1 MRIYALFSGLHNVA
15 VYQNGQIRSS
25 GMQTLWGTF
34 LGSILPFPVKRSIWT
49 WQFITKHVPQNFQ
62 NKSRKC
68 LYDRW
73 PWKKKGHDPFGQ
85 APPPPPKT
93 ATAQITNFHIVQDV
107 TGCQYSS
114 SKNIHGFFLL
124 KSFAIQAITFQAWV
138 LEGYENYLI
147 HGYCRIGLIEW
158 FEITK
163 ALWDQQSDLK
173 FQLTMGSAVWFW
185 K

>member
-1 MRIYALFSGLHNVA
+1 MLRCTKMDKSGHQVCRHSGALFWALFNHFLWKDPFELGSSSLNMCPKPSRTNQENAYMTDDHGKKKVTIHSGKHPPP
-15 VYQNGQIRSS
+15 QNGHC
-25 GMQTLWGTF
+25 
-34 LGSILPFPVKRSIWT
+34 PNHK
-49 WQFITKHVPQNFQ
+49 
-62 NKSRKC
+62 
-68 LYDRW
+68 
-73 PWKKKGHDPFGQ
+73 
-85 APPPPPKT
+85 
-93 ATAQITNFHIVQDV
+93 FHIVQDV
-107 TGCQYSS
+107 TGCQDSS
-114 SKNIHGFFLL
+114 SKNIQCFFLL

-163 ALWDQQSDLK
+163 APWDQQSDLK

>member
-1 MRIYALFSGLHNVA
+1 MLRCTKMDKSGHQVCRHSGALFWALFYHF
-15 VYQNGQIRSS
+15 
-25 GMQTLWGTF
+25 LWKDPF
-34 LGSILPFPVKRSIWT
+34 ELGSSSLNMCPKPSRTNQENAYMTDDHGKKRSRSIRAST
-49 WQFITKHVPQNFQ
+49 
-62 NKSRKC
+62 
-68 LYDRW
+68 
-73 PWKKKGHDPFGQ
+73 
-85 APPPPPKT
+85 PPPPPLKT
-93 ATAQITNFHIVQDV
+93 VTAQITNFHIVQDV

-163 ALWDQQSDLK
+163 APWDQQSDLK
-173 FQLTMGSAVWFW
+173 FQPTMGSAVWFW